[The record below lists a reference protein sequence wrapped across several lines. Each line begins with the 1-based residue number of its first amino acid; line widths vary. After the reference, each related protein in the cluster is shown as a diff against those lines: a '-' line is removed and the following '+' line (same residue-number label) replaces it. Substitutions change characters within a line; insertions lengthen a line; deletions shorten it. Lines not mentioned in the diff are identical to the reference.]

1 MLTNATSDMH
11 KNAAQGNSMKMQ
23 HKISMHGYAT
33 HKNAT
38 KGVSMRDIWG
48 ALMRNAHLMH
58 YNAHKCTAMRTGEN
72 DTAYGIERHVTCGGP
87 PPKSMSTR

>member
-38 KGVSMRDIWG
+38 KRRVDAWYLGG
-48 ALMRNAHLMH
+48 ADA
-58 YNAHKCTAMRTGEN
+58 KCTPNAL
-72 DTAYGIERHVTCGGP
+72 
-87 PPKSMSTR
+87 